1 MLSKELSWL
10 YFNERV
16 LEEANCKTTP
26 LMERVK
32 FLGIFSSNL
41 DEFFKVRVA
50 VLNRLSKL
58 KKSEI
63 DALPSNPVET
73 LKAIQKKVV
82 QLQKHFDGTYSKV
95 IEELEKKDIF
105 LLDEKQLDDEQKAQ
119 ARQYFHDNVRHYI
132 YPIVISQQKEFPDL
146 NDNSIYLAVDLC
158 SSKNKRNRKYSLI
171 ELPKEVSRFYVL
183 PDSMQRTNIM
193 FIDDVIRLCLPDI
206 YSFLNFDI
214 LNAYTI
220 KISRNAEL
228 KISKNLSVSYLDKIS
243 QSISKR
249 RLGQPV
255 RLIYDKNIPSTL
267 LNLVSSKLQI
277 KRHKAT
283 VLAGQRYHNFK
294 DLFSF
299 PKVNRNDLYYKLPA
313 PMLCNDFEAGKS
325 LLGAIKNKD
334 VLLNYP
340 YQSFDHVIDL
350 LREASIDPY
359 VRDIKITLYRVAK
372 NSHVIN
378 ALVNA
383 ARNGKNVMASL
394 ELQARF
400 DEEANVNWTNVLE
413 KEGVHVIHGMQEI
426 KVHCKLIFI
435 RRKVGKV
442 TQNFAHVGT
451 GNFNES
457 TARLYSDHS
466 ILTAREEITK
476 DVRKVFDLLEH
487 HYKMKNFKYLMVSP
501 FNVRKMIYD
510 LISFEEDQLD
520 KGKQGEIILK
530 MNNFTDYTLIKK
542 LFEAAKK
549 GVKIRLMI
557 RGMFAMELTREN
569 NPTGNIQ
576 AKRLIDKYLEH
587 DRIYYFH
594 HGGEQRTYIS
604 SADWMPRN
612 LDHRIEVGCPI
623 LDKGYVQRIYKTLEL
638 QWKDDAKQVDL
649 SNPDDFSVMNHKSK
663 NRFQDVVYD
672 YIKDNV

>member
-63 DALPSNPVET
+63 DALPNNPIEN
-73 LKAIQKKVV
+73 LKSIQKKVV
-82 QLQKHFDGTYSKV
+82 QLQKHFDETYIRV
-95 IEELEKKDIF
+95 IEELEKKDVF
-105 LLDEKQLDDEQKAQ
+105 LLDEKELDAEQKDA
-119 ARQYFHDNVRHYI
+119 ARQYFHDNVRQYI
-132 YPIVISQQKEFPDL
+132 YPIVISQQKDFPDL
-146 NDNSIYLAVDLC
+146 NDNSIYLAVDLR

-183 PDSMQRTNIM
+183 PGKGKKTNIM

-243 QSISKR
+243 QSIDKR

-255 RLIYDKNIPSTL
+255 RLIYDKSIPSTL
-267 LNLVSSKLQI
+267 LNLVSNKLHI

-299 PKVNRNDLYYKLPA
+299 PKVDRENLYYKLPK
-313 PMLCNDFEAGKS
+313 PMLCKDFAPGQS
-325 LLGAIKNKD
+325 LLGVISNKD

-359 VRDIKITLYRVAK
+359 VTDIKITLYRVAK

-383 ARNGKNVMASL
+383 ARNGKNVMVSL

-400 DEEANVNWTNVLE
+400 DEEANVNWTTVLE
-413 KEGVHVIHGMQEI
+413 KEGVQVIHGMQEI

-435 RRKVGKV
+435 KRKVGKV

-457 TARLYSDHS
+457 TAKLYSDHS
-466 ILTAREEITK
+466 ILTSREEITK

-510 LISFEEDQLD
+510 LISYEESQVD
-520 KGKQGEIILK
+520 KGKKGEIILK
-530 MNNFTDYTLIKK
+530 MNNFTDSTLIKK
-542 LFEAAKK
+542 LFEAAKN

-557 RGMFAMELTREN
+557 RGMFAMELTEAN
-569 NPTGNIQ
+569 DPTGNIQ

-612 LDHRIEVGCPI
+612 LDNRIEVGCPI
-623 LDKGYVQRIYKTLEL
+623 LDKGYVQRIYETLEL

-649 SNPDDFSVMNHKSK
+649 SKPDDFSAMNHKSK
-663 NRFQDVVYD
+663 NRFQNVVYE